1 MQYLTIVS
9 KALTNSI
16 ATTFSS
22 FIHFFYLY
30 YIKNF

>member
-9 KALTNSI
+9 KALTNS
-16 ATTFSS
+16 FSS